1 MRKLKGIQLNLEV
14 FEVRGNDKNLDNVK
28 ETEDVTVMVEDEN
41 ELDGKLD
48 DKSQVVE
55 KVDDIPEA
63 SEKKIDN
70 NIKEKVSLEDILALE
85 AAGNDENELLVDL
98 EAMEA

>member
-1 MRKLKGIQLNLEV
+1 M
-14 FEVRGNDKNLDNVK
+14 K

-63 SEKKIDN
+63 SEKKIDDN
-70 NIKEKVSLEDILALE
+70 LKAKVSHNIYAPK
-85 AAGNDENELLVDL
+85 AASNDVYELLDNP
-98 EAMEA
+98 EATEAVVVSSVK

>member
-63 SEKKIDN
+63 SEKKIDDN
-70 NIKEKVSLEDILALE
+70 LKAKVSHNIYAPK
-85 AAGNDENELLVDL
+85 AAK
-98 EAMEA
+98 

>member
-1 MRKLKGIQLNLEV
+1 MNLEV

-55 KVDDIPEA
+55 KVDDIP
-63 SEKKIDN
+63 
-70 NIKEKVSLEDILALE
+70 
-85 AAGNDENELLVDL
+85 
-98 EAMEA
+98 